1 MCVASDGGRP
11 LLQTLLLVTSGQ
23 THRFNLQFESNM
35 NKYKNLVSGVRMRPA
50 FKSVGRP
57 SKLRQTS
64 SGQEHRGR
72 GGGVQQQQHLIC
84 YDSGCR
90 CQEV

>member
-1 MCVASDGGRP
+1 
-11 LLQTLLLVTSGQ
+11 
-23 THRFNLQFESNM
+23 
-35 NKYKNLVSGVRMRPA
+35 MRPA

-84 YDSGCR
+84 YDQVADAKKYDILKKST
-90 CQEV
+90 